1 MTLIIDGKKIAQN
14 LRNSLQ
20 KEIGQLKSKYGKVP
34 GLAVVQ
40 VGNVTASSVYVKA
53 KTKSAQEVGIKIID
67 HHLEKSITQIDL
79 LNLIDKLNKQD
90 NVNGILVQLPLPT
103 HINEQII
110 IDSIHPNKD
119 ADGFHPL
126 NVGKLSIASHNDENL
141 LIPCTPYG
149 CLLMLKSLN
158 IELSGKNAIVIGRSN
173 IVGKPMA
180 QLLLKESC
188 TVTIAH
194 SKTKELPEVCKEAD
208 IVVAAVGRPEMVKG
222 EWIKKGAVVIDV
234 GINRIEITIDGEKKT
249 KLVGDVMFSEAEI
262 NASAITP
269 VPGGVGPMTIACLL
283 RNTTISFKNKNSV

>member
-1 MTLIIDGKKIAQN
+1 MTKLINGKEIAQN
-14 LRNSLQ
+14 LRNNLKLEIDSL
-20 KEIGQLKSKYGKVP
+20 KIKTGKVP

-40 VGNVTASSVYVKA
+40 VGNVAASSVYVKA
-53 KTKSAQEVGIKIID
+53 KTKSAKEVGIEVFD
-67 HHLEKSITQIDL
+67 HHLPEETTEEEL
-79 LNLIDKLNKQD
+79 LKIVNTLNNQD
-90 NVNGILVQLPLPT
+90 NVNGILVQLPLPKN
-103 HINEQII
+103 INEQLIL
-110 IDSIHPNKD
+110 DSIHPDKD

-149 CLLMLKSLN
+149 CLIMLKGLGVN
-158 IELSGKNAIVIGRSN
+158 LSGKNAVVIGRSN

-194 SKTKELPEVCKEAD
+194 SRTKNIEEVCKKAD
-208 IVVAAVGRPEMVKG
+208 IVIAAVGRPKMVKG
-222 EWIKKGAVVIDV
+222 DWIKKDAVVIDV
-234 GINRIEITIDGEKKT
+234 GINRIKSEVEGEIKN
-249 KLVGDVMFSEAEI
+249 KLVGDVDFDEASK

-283 RNTTISFKNKNSV
+283 RNTTIAFKNKNQ

>member
-1 MTLIIDGKKIAQN
+1 MTHIINGKEIAQN
-14 LRNSLQ
+14 LRNSL
-20 KEIGQLKSKYGKVP
+20 KNEITQLKSKYGKVP

-40 VGNVTASSVYVKA
+40 VGNVAASSVYVKA
-53 KTKSAQEVGIKIID
+53 KTKNAQEVGIEVID
-67 HHLEKSITQIDL
+67 HHLEESITQIDL

-90 NVNGILVQLPLPT
+90 NVNGILVQLPLSS

-110 IDSIHPNKD
+110 LDSIHPNKD

-126 NVGKLSIASHNDENL
+126 NVGKLSIANHNDENL

-149 CLLMLKSLN
+149 CLLMLKSLD

-194 SKTKELPEVCKEAD
+194 SKTKNLPEVCKEAD
-208 IVVAAVGRPEMVKG
+208 IIVAAVGKPEMVRG
-222 EWIKKGAVVIDV
+222 EWIKKGAIVIDV
-234 GINRIEITIDGEKKT
+234 GINRIEIITNGEKKT
-249 KLVGDVMFSEAEI
+249 KLVGDVKFSEAEI

-283 RNTTISFKNKNSV
+283 KNTIISFKNKNSV